1 MIILN
6 NFLKVDMTKE
16 EIQKDLVEII
26 EEILGESKPESNENT
41 LLIEELGF
49 DSLDLLDMTFH
60 IEEKFGVKIGSNE
73 LSGRAKGKYKQS
85 ELVDEKG
92 FLTELS
98 LTELKN
104 SIPEIPSEKLVHGL
118 RENDIP
124 KLLTIG
130 VFVRLIE
137 EKLA

>member
-1 MIILN
+1 MN
-6 NFLKVDMTKE
+6 KS
-16 EIQKDLVEII
+16 
-26 EEILGESKPESNENT
+26 EILKNIKAIINSILPDARV
-41 LLIEELGF
+41 LL
-49 DSLDLLDMTFH
+49 
-60 IEEKFGVKIGSNE
+60 FGS
-73 LSGRAKGKYKQS
+73 RAKGKYKQV

-104 SIPEIPSEKLVHGL
+104 SIPEIPAEKLIHGL